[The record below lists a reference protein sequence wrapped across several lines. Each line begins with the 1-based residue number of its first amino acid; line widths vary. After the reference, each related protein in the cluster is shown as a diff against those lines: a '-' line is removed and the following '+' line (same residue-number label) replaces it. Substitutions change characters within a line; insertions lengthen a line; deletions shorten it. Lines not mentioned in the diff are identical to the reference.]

1 MTGSKTWRAKH
12 PHDCSTS
19 GSIVHHF
26 TACEYLDHR
35 SKKIHLAIHIKQY
48 LCVLLHYYLMQSA
61 NVLCFRAAE
70 DSDADA
76 ESIPPPP
83 RSSFQMEADL
93 RKISRQPQSTYRY
106 LKVASAPLTV
116 STCVF
121 SLCFSSQRFIN
132 IAANQ
137 SRRLSEDLPEL
148 SGA

>member
-1 MTGSKTWRAKH
+1 MVFYGTPFNIKLCTL
-12 PHDCSTS
+12 CLYS
-19 GSIVHHF
+19 GFIF
-26 TACEYLDHR
+26 L
-35 SKKIHLAIHIKQY
+35 LASLMRCPLLIS
-48 LCVLLHYYLMQSA
+48 VLLHYYLTQSA

-70 DSDADA
+70 DSDSDA

-116 STCVF
+116 STCV
-121 SLCFSSQRFIN
+121 CFSSQRVIN

-137 SRRLSEDLPEL
+137 SRGLSEDLPEL